1 MLGEAEHKGAFK
13 SFKIIV
19 TLFSFVLLTTTL
31 TVHQRKPKGSL
42 LTVISGHLH

>member
-1 MLGEAEHKGAFK
+1 MLGEAVHKGAFK
-13 SFKIIV
+13 SFKIVVI
-19 TLFSFVLLTTTL
+19 SFFLLTTTL